1 MRYVFGAILALPGLL
16 AAQSFVEPARMEGA
30 RKAFESAS
38 QAPQV
43 QCEFKPIPAALNF
56 SLRFQAG
63 YVVSVPLNQYS
74 GPRHQWVILAKVT
87 PERREARYL
96 ILTASLRNIPEATKV
111 LGQMSGIFVVGEGG
125 YSVET
130 MLEDEQGRVCSGH
143 WRIDVKRSRSER
155 DLHLTVPP
163 ETIES
168 LWPGHTRP
176 TNNEPEDGRKKAP
189 LTVLLH
195 AAPLSPR
202 LSKLQPEDISR
213 LAGSLSALLEQLG
226 GPSVRLAIFNLSQH
240 AVLYQD
246 DDFQANKLDLAIRAL
261 NETQLAVVEYK
272 ALQDQRGPLQILEDL
287 IREEIGKSPPSGTV
301 IFLGPYAPFR
311 GQNASEPGIHQRPRL
326 LYFTYSIGSRA

>member
-16 AAQSFVEPARMEGA
+16 AAQSFVEPARVEGA

-56 SLRFQAG
+56 GLRFQAG

-87 PERREARYL
+87 PEGREARYL
-96 ILTASLRNIPEATKV
+96 ILTASLPNIPEATKV

-130 MLEDEQGRVCSGH
+130 MLEDERGRVCSGH

-155 DLHLTVPP
+155 DLHLTAPP

-168 LWPGHTRP
+168 LWPGHKRP
-176 TNNEPEDGRKKAP
+176 QITNLRMDVG
-189 LTVLLH
+189 
-195 AAPLSPR
+195 
-202 LSKLQPEDISR
+202 KLR
-213 LAGSLSALLEQLG
+213 
-226 GPSVRLAIFNLSQH
+226 
-240 AVLYQD
+240 
-246 DDFQANKLDLAIRAL
+246 
-261 NETQLAVVEYK
+261 
-272 ALQDQRGPLQILEDL
+272 
-287 IREEIGKSPPSGTV
+287 
-301 IFLGPYAPFR
+301 
-311 GQNASEPGIHQRPRL
+311 
-326 LYFTYSIGSRA
+326 